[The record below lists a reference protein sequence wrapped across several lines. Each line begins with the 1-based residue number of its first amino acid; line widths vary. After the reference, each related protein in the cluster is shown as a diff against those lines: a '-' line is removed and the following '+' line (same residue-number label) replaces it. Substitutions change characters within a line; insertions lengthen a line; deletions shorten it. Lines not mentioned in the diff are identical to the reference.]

1 MGLREPHEHDTLLRP
16 SAEETEALHSGLR
29 DVGEERTN
37 IAGGLGGDKVKR
49 RDIAAEEG
57 KEHDSV
63 QRVSEDICH
72 QPGEVEGSSQDMRS
86 KGKAV
91 QSDNGKGSDKESVTT
106 WVLIQQHQVQNC
118 HRGIGL

>member
-16 SAEETEALHSGLR
+16 SAEKAEALHSGLR
-29 DVGEERTN
+29 DVGEEWPDA
-37 IAGGLGGDKVKR
+37 AGGVGGDKVKR

-57 KEHDSV
+57 QKHDSV

-72 QPGEVEGSSQDMRS
+72 QHRKVEGGSEDMPG

-91 QSDNGKGSDKESVTT
+91 
-106 WVLIQQHQVQNC
+106 
-118 HRGIGL
+118 